1 VNPRAA
7 VVVNPRAAVV
17 VNPRAAVVVNPRA
30 AVVVNPR
37 KPVVPM
43 RAGLLAVDDPWTT
56 EGFVVGVWAQVRSFE
71 FLPFGA

>member
-1 VNPRAA
+1 
-7 VVVNPRAAVV
+7 
-17 VNPRAAVVVNPRA
+17 VNPRA